1 MDDTPSYV
9 VEVGD
14 GHKIKCKGVCREVPL
29 KVQEVPVQ
37 QQFFLIGLG
46 GVDMVLGMEW
56 LASLGEIRANFEQ
69 LTLVLKIDGKKVII
83 KGEPKILKKEASLKS
98 MLKALHQGEGLLID
112 YHHIQTEI
120 DWKDTIPPKLKKVLH
135 DFPFIFEPPE
145 GLPPQRRQD
154 HAIHLKEGAQIPN
167 IRPYRYPHYQKT
179 EVEKLVAEM
188 LEAGI
193 IRPST
198 SPYSSPVIP
207 VKKKDGQTK
216 VVNRCLEV

>member
-69 LTLVLKIDGKKVII
+69 LTLVLKIDGRKVII
-83 KGEPKILKKEASLKS
+83 KGEPELLKKDASLKY
-98 MLKALHQGEGLLID
+98 MLKALHQGEGFLID

-120 DWKDTIPPKLKKVLH
+120 DWKDTIPP
-135 DFPFIFEPPE
+135 
-145 GLPPQRRQD
+145 
-154 HAIHLKEGAQIPN
+154 
-167 IRPYRYPHYQKT
+167 
-179 EVEKLVAEM
+179 
-188 LEAGI
+188 
-193 IRPST
+193 
-198 SPYSSPVIP
+198 
-207 VKKKDGQTK
+207 
-216 VVNRCLEV
+216 